1 VIDRV
6 DFAESRSKALT
17 VDTSLIEVDHQ
28 TRDEVN
34 QGVAAP
40 ILPTLHGSESHR

>member
-6 DFAESRSKALT
+6 DFAESRSKALS
-17 VDTSLIEVDHQ
+17 VDAAFIQIDDETG
-28 TRDEVN
+28 DEVN